1 MRLNLHA
8 IAPRRIGVFRA
19 LVLGDL
25 MCAVPAWRAL
35 KTACP
40 RSELTLIGLPWARE
54 FAQRCRWIDDF
65 IEFPGY
71 PGLPERV
78 PDLSALPGFLQ
89 TMQQRRFDLLLQM
102 HGSGRVVN
110 PLLAACGAQ
119 HVAGFVERG
128 AYCAEPL
135 LHAPWPTV
143 GHEIERMLCLID
155 HLDAARCGSTLEFP
169 VCDDDRQAVRDVW
182 PGIDAAGSFV
192 CVHAGAQLP
201 SRRWMPERFALVAD
215 GLARLGH
222 RVVLTG
228 TAGEASL
235 VAEVAAAMTQDAVDL
250 AGQTTLWTLGALLER
265 AHLLV
270 CNDTGVSHVAAALGV
285 RSIVVSAGADVA
297 RWAPQDARLHQVHW
311 ADAPCRPCGHATC
324 PVGHPCARAVTAQ
337 QVLQSAR
344 TAVTD
349 VVDGGRLPAH
359 G

>member
-1 MRLNLHA
+1 MSAAMRLNLKG

-40 RSELTLIGLPWARE
+40 DSVLTLIGLPWARE

-78 PDLSALPGFLQ
+78 PDLPALPGFLQ

-102 HGSGRVVN
+102 HGSGRIVN

-135 LHAPWPTV
+135 LHAPWPTA
-143 GHEIERMLCLID
+143 GHEIERMLCLVD
-155 HLDAARCGSTLEFP
+155 HLDAARCGSALEFP
-169 VCDDDRQAVRDVW
+169 VRDDDRQALREAW
-182 PGIDAAGSFV
+182 PGVDDAGSFV

-215 GLARLGH
+215 G
-222 RVVLTG
+222 
-228 TAGEASL
+228 
-235 VAEVAAAMTQDAVDL
+235 
-250 AGQTTLWTLGALLER
+250 
-265 AHLLV
+265 
-270 CNDTGVSHVAAALGV
+270 
-285 RSIVVSAGADVA
+285 
-297 RWAPQDARLHQVHW
+297 
-311 ADAPCRPCGHATC
+311 
-324 PVGHPCARAVTAQ
+324 RAVTAQ
-337 QVLQSAR
+337 QVLLSAL
-344 TAVTD
+344 AD
-349 VVDGGRLPAH
+349 MAIK
-359 G
+359 